1 MNTRT
6 KSLIIM
12 TVIYLFILTAGVFIF
27 LRLDQFSLVPRLL
40 IADLSM
46 TLITWIISLFIK
58 NASVYDPYWSVI
70 PPLMVLGVI
79 YYVNQTVSLSTFLLF
94 IGLFVWGVRLT
105 YNWMI
110 GWTSFHEVDWRYNKI
125 YEKSP
130 KLYFLTNLFAIQLFP
145 TLIVFIQLIA
155 ATIFIQMQPGMNLI
169 IWIGFLMMI
178 FAAVIQ
184 FVSDQQMKRFK
195 ERTKNQK
202 VCIDEGLWKYSR
214 HPNYFGEITL
224 WWGLYIMY
232 FGAVQKIDVYIIAPI
247 LMTML
252 FLFISIP
259 WMEKKILKTRPEYKD
274 YQMNVSMLIPFF
286 RHQK

>member
-27 LRLDQFSLVPRLL
+27 LRLEQFSLVPRLL

-46 TLITWIISLFIK
+46 TLITWVISLFIK

-79 YYVNQTVSLSTFLLF
+79 YYINQTVSLSTFLLF

-110 GWTSFHEVDWRYNKI
+110 RWTSFHEVDWRYNKI

-130 KLYFLTNLFAIQLFP
+130 KLYFLTNLFGIQVFP
-145 TLIVFIQLIA
+145 TMIVFIQLIA
-155 ATIFIQMQPGMNLI
+155 ATIFVQLQPATNII
-169 IWIGFLMMI
+169 IWIGFVMMLS
-178 FAAVIQ
+178 AAVIQ
-184 FVSDQQMKRFK
+184 FVADQQMKNFK
-195 ERTKNQK
+195 MKVQNQK
-202 VCIDEGLWKYSR
+202 ACINEGLWKYSR

-232 FGAVQKIDVYIIAPI
+232 FGAIQKVDIYIIPPI
-247 LMTML
+247 LMTMM

-259 WMEKKILKTRPEYKD
+259 WMERKIIATRPEYKE
-274 YQMNVSMLIPFF
+274 YQKNVSMLIPFLK
-286 RHQK
+286 HQK